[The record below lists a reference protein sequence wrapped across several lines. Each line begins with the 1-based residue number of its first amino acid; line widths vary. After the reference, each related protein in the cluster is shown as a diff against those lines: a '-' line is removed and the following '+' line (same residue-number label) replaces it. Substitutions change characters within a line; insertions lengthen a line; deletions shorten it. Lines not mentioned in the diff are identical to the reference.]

1 MSAASQLAHS
11 STPFFGAT
19 LVARDWTRFRLW
31 APQTSRLTDPC
42 QCDILHSVLAG
53 GLPNAI

>member
-1 MSAASQLAHS
+1 MLASYVRNWHHPEMPESANY
-11 STPFFGAT
+11 
-19 LVARDWTRFRLW
+19 FRLLVRCG
-31 APQTSRLTDPC
+31 PKQTFGLTGPC